1 MNTNE
6 YTFASNLKDKSY
18 QYLQQLQSTTILK
31 AIDLIEHFVEKLYYY
46 YSKNKYLSFRCS
58 TILEKHVVTCLHS
71 LLLVSTAHTAYD

>member
-18 QYLQQLQSTTILK
+18 QYLQQLQSITILK
-31 AIDLIEHFVEKLYYY
+31 AIDLIEHFVDKLYYY

-58 TILEKHVVTCLHS
+58 TIS
-71 LLLVSTAHTAYD
+71 VSYTHLTLPTIYSV